1 MAKQRNLLFASVLFG
16 FIAAQFVVTAR
27 LSAQSGAQ
35 SQPAKS
41 FTLEQVLSAPFAADL
56 VAAKKTNR
64 VAWTLDDNGRRN
76 VWVAEAPKFEARR
89 LTSYL
94 QDDGQ
99 ELSQVSFTED
109 GNTIVCTRGGEKN
122 SAGQSPNPTSNPA
135 GATQAVWAIAFSGG
149 EPRKIDDGH
158 SPKISSQGMVAY
170 IRDGEIYLSSLNN
183 GSAKPTQLVVR
194 GQNHSEEWSPDGSR
208 LAFVSARGDHSFIA
222 IYNVASKSI
231 SYLSPSV
238 DSDSNP
244 TWSLDGKRIAF
255 VRRPADP
262 RDTPQGYFIEPD
274 RPHPW
279 AIWVADAT
287 PSKPAFPAHEI
298 WHSSMEPN
306 GSFPYMADGTGGGV
320 LNWAADDRLV
330 IASEEDG
337 WQHLYSL
344 AANGGKPQLLTP
356 GQCEVEQWSFS
367 PNHKTVFFNSNC
379 GDIDR
384 RHLWTVDVTGGTP
397 VQQSGGGGIE
407 WSPVLL
413 ADHDNFVYLGSDALN
428 STVVL
433 RSNLSIPFSA
443 KPYDRATSS
452 IPNPKLHE
460 LLRLYQPL
468 TKTPKEF
475 PAQDLV
481 TPQQVIF
488 KAADGVE
495 VHGQLFVPRDGKP
508 NEKHPALV
516 FMHGGS
522 MRQMLLGWHYMYYY
536 SNSYAMN
543 QYLANRGYVVL
554 SVNYRS
560 GIGYGRAF
568 REAPGR
574 AGRGATEYR
583 DVVAAGKFLQLR
595 PDVDASRVGLWGGS
609 YGGFLTAMGLA
620 HNSDIFAAGVDFHG
634 VHDWPTDNWDGKNI
648 SPDLTKL
655 AHESSP
661 VSAVDTWKS
670 PVLFIHG
677 DDDRNVYFTQT
688 VDLIAR
694 LRAKGGVTIEQLIFP
709 DEIHDLLLHRDWLG
723 AYEAEAEFFDR
734 HLKNEPSHSRTA
746 QATPSAPSPN

>member
-1 MAKQRNLLFASVLFG
+1 MANYTKCIFACAVFLIVQSMVTD
-16 FIAAQFVVTAR
+16 AADGQGQPR
-27 LSAQSGAQ
+27 
-35 SQPAKS
+35 PAKT

-56 VAAKKTNR
+56 IAAKKANR
-64 VAWTLDDNGRRN
+64 IAWTLDDQGRRN
-76 VWVAEAPKFEARR
+76 IWVAEAPKFEARR
-89 LTSYL
+89 LTAYL

-99 ELSQVSFTED
+99 ELSQLSFSED
-109 GNTIVCTRGGEKN
+109 GNTIVYTRGGEKN
-122 SAGQSPNPTSNPA
+122 SAGQSPNPTSNPS
-135 GATQAVWAIAFSGG
+135 GATQVVWSIAFSGG
-149 EPRKIDDGH
+149 EPHKIDDGH
-158 SPKISSQGMVAY
+158 SSKISSQGLVAY
-170 IRDGEIYLSSLNN
+170 IRDGGIYLASLN
-183 GSAKPTQLVVR
+183 GIGKPLQLVVR

-208 LAFVSARGDHSFIA
+208 LAFVSSRGDHSFIA
-222 IYNVASKSI
+222 VYDVEAKSI

-255 VRRPADP
+255 VRRRAEP
-262 RDTPQGYFIEPD
+262 RDTPEGYFIEPD

-279 AIWVADAT
+279 AIWIADAANDV
-287 PSKPAFPAHEI
+287 PALAAHEI

-306 GSFPYMADGTGGGV
+306 GSFPYMADSTGGGV
-320 LNWAADDRLV
+320 LSWAADDHLV
-330 IASEEDG
+330 IVSEEDG

-344 AANGGKPQLLTP
+344 TAEGGKEKLLTP
-356 GQCEVEQWSFS
+356 GECEVEQWSFS
-367 PNHKTVFFNSNC
+367 PDRKTAVFNSNC

-384 RHLWTVDVTGGTP
+384 RHLWTVAVAGGAVAPQSTGD
-397 VQQSGGGGIE
+397 GIE
-407 WSPVLL
+407 WSPLIL
-413 ADHDNFVYLGSDALN
+413 ANGKDFFYIA
-428 STVVL
+428 
-433 RSNLSIPFSA
+433 SNASSPSSVARGDFSIPFKKAISPEYV
-443 KPYDRATSS
+443 K
-452 IPNPKLHE
+452 NNLV
-460 LLRLYQPL
+460 RLYQPL
-468 TKTPKEF
+468 VQTPKEF
-475 PAQDLV
+475 PADELV
-481 TPQQVIF
+481 TPEQVIF

-508 NEKHPALV
+508 AEKHSALV
-516 FMHGGS
+516 FSHGGS

-543 QYLANRGYVVL
+543 QYLANHGYVVL

-560 GIGYGRAF
+560 GVGYGRAF

-583 DVVAAGKFLQLR
+583 DVVAAGKFLQAR

-648 SPDLTKL
+648 APELNKL

-694 LRAKGGVTIEQLIFP
+694 LRARGGVAIEQLIFP
-709 DEIHDLLLHRDWLG
+709 DEIHDLLLHRDWLA
-723 AYEAEAEFFDR
+723 AYEAEADFFNR
-734 HLKNEPSHSRTA
+734 YLKHESGHSKAA
-746 QATPSAPSPN
+746 QATATVASPN

>member
-1 MAKQRNLLFASVLFG
+1 MTKHRKSIFA
-16 FIAAQFVVTAR
+16 FVVAAC
-27 LSAQSGAQ
+27 LSVVVSPSKAQGQ
-35 SQPAKS
+35 TQPAKS

-56 VAAKKTNR
+56 VAAKKANR
-64 VAWTLDDNGRRN
+64 VAWTLDEQGKRN
-76 VWVAEAPKFEARR
+76 IWVAEAPQFEARR

-99 ELSQVSFTED
+99 ELSQVSFSED
-109 GNTIVCTRGGEKN
+109 GSTVVYTRGGEKN

-135 GATQAVWAIAFSGG
+135 GATQAVWAIAFGGG

-158 SPKISSQGMVAY
+158 SPKISSQGLIAY
-170 IRDGEIYLSSLNN
+170 LREGQIYLASLSSS
-183 GSAKPTQLVVR
+183 GGKPSQLVVR
-194 GQNHSEEWSPDGSR
+194 GQNHSEEWSSDGSR
-208 LAFVSARGDHSFIA
+208 LAFVSSRGDHSFVA
-222 IYNVASKSI
+222 IYNVAAKTI

-255 VRRPADP
+255 VRRPAEP
-262 RDTPQGYFIEPD
+262 RDTPEGYFIEPD
-274 RPHPW
+274 RAHRW
-279 AIWVADAT
+279 AIWVANAT
-287 PSKPAFPAHEI
+287 SDTPALAAHEI
-298 WHSSMEPN
+298 WHSSTELS
-306 GSFPYMADGTGGGV
+306 GSFPYMADSTGGGV
-320 LNWAADDRLV
+320 LNWAADERLV

-344 AANGGKPQLLTP
+344 AAGSGEAKLLTP
-356 GQCEVEQWSFS
+356 GECEVEQWSFS
-367 PNHKTVFFNSNC
+367 PNRKTIFFNSNC

-384 RHLWTVDVTGGTP
+384 RHLWTVSIVGGAAAEES
-397 VQQSGGGGIE
+397 SGDGIE
-407 WSPVLL
+407 WNPVVL
-413 ADHDNFVYLGSDALN
+413 ANGKDLFYITSDAF
-428 STVVL
+428 SPSEV
-433 RSNLSIPFSA
+433 RHEDLSIPAPKNPGPEYA
-443 KPYDRATSS
+443 K
-452 IPNPKLHE
+452 NN
-460 LLRLYQPL
+460 LLRLSQPV
-468 TKTPKEF
+468 TRTPGAF
-475 PAQDLV
+475 PANQLV

-516 FMHGGS
+516 FSHGGS

-543 QYLANRGYVVL
+543 QYLANQGYVVL

-568 REAPGR
+568 REASGR

-583 DVVAAGKFLQLR
+583 DVVAAGKFLQGR
-595 PDVDASRVGLWGGS
+595 SDVDASRVGLWGGS

-620 HNSDIFAAGVDFHG
+620 RNSDIFAAGVDFHG

-648 SPDLTKL
+648 SPELTKM

-677 DDDRNVYFTQT
+677 DDDRNVNFTQT

-709 DEIHDLLLHRDWLG
+709 DEIHDLLLHRDWLA
-723 AYEAEAEFFDR
+723 AYEAEADFFDR
-734 HLKNEPSHSRTA
+734 YLKKHESGHSKPA
-746 QATPSAPSPN
+746 QATATPASPN

>member
-1 MAKQRNLLFASVLFG
+1 MAKYRNFLSVPA
-16 FIAAQFVVTAR
+16 FIAFIATQAIFGPSVYAQD
-27 LSAQSGAQ
+27 Q
-35 SQPAKS
+35 SQPAKPV
-41 FTLEQVLSAPFAADL
+41 TLEQLLSAPFAADL
-56 VAAKKTNR
+56 VAAKKANR
-64 VAWTLDDNGRRN
+64 IAWTLDDNGKRN
-76 VWVAEAPKFEARR
+76 IWVAEAPKFEARR

-99 ELSQVSFTED
+99 ELSQVSFSED
-109 GNTIVCTRGGEKN
+109 GETVVYTRGGEKN

-135 GATQAVWAIAFSGG
+135 GATQAVWAIEFSGG

-158 SPKISSQGMVAY
+158 SPKISSQGAIAY
-170 IRDGEIYLSSLNN
+170 IRDGEIYLASVS
-183 GSAKPTQLVVR
+183 GTGKPAQIVMR
-194 GQNHSEEWSPDGSR
+194 GQNHSVEWSPDGSR
-208 LAFVSARGDHSFIA
+208 LAFVSSRGDHSFIA
-222 IYNVASKSI
+222 IYNVAVKTI
-231 SYLSPSV
+231 SYLGPSV

-255 VRRPADP
+255 VRRPAQP
-262 RDTPQGYFIEPD
+262 RDTPLGYFIELD

-279 AIWVADAT
+279 AVWVADAT
-287 PSKPAFPAHEI
+287 KDMPAIPAHEI

-306 GSFPYMADGTGGGV
+306 GSFPYMADDTGGGV
-320 LNWAADDRLV
+320 LNWAADEHLV

-344 AANGGKPQLLTP
+344 SAEGGNPQLLTL
-356 GQCEVEQWSFS
+356 GECEAEQWSFS
-367 PNHKTVFFNSNC
+367 PDRKTVFFNSNC

-384 RHLWTVDVTGGTP
+384 RHLWTVSIGGGTVVNAP
-397 VQQSGGGGIE
+397 LSGGGGIE
-407 WSPVLL
+407 WSPRLL
-413 ADHDNFVYLGSDALN
+413 ANGKDLVYVASDAAN
-428 STVVL
+428 PSEV
-433 RSNLSIPFSA
+433 RHEDISIPTKKDLSPEYA
-443 KPYDRATSS
+443 KHNRVLVSQLVT
-452 IPNPKLHE
+452 
-460 LLRLYQPL
+460 R
-468 TKTPKEF
+468 TPTGF
-475 PAQDLV
+475 PADELV

-495 VHGQLFVPRDGKP
+495 VQGQLFVPRDGKAG
-508 NEKHPALV
+508 EKHPALV

-536 SNSYAMN
+536 SNAYAMN

-583 DVVAAGKFLQLR
+583 DVVAAGKFLQAR
-595 PDVDASRVGLWGGS
+595 SDVDASRVGLWGGS

-648 SPDLTKL
+648 APDLTKL

-661 VSAVDTWKS
+661 VSAVETWKS

-709 DEIHDLLLHRDWLG
+709 DEIHDLLLHRDWLA

-734 HLKNEPSHSRTA
+734 YLKHDSAHSKTA
-746 QATPSAPSPN
+746 QATTTAPSPN

>member
-1 MAKQRNLLFASVLFG
+1 MAKRRIYPPV
-16 FIAAQFVVTAR
+16 IARVALAVCVVGQLGAAIPSNAQT
-27 LSAQSGAQ
+27 QAQ
-35 SQPAKS
+35 SQPAKP

-56 VAAKKTNR
+56 VAAKKANR
-64 VAWTLDDNGRRN
+64 VAWILDDNGKRN
-76 VWVAEAPKFEARR
+76 IWVAEAPVFQARR

-94 QDDGQ
+94 EDDGQ
-99 ELSQVSFTED
+99 QLTQVSFTED
-109 GNTIVCTRGGEKN
+109 GNTVVYTRGGEKN

-135 GATQAVWAIAFSGG
+135 GVTQAVWSIAFSGG

-170 IRDGEIYLSSLNN
+170 IRDGEIYLSSLN
-183 GSAKPTQLVVR
+183 GGAGKPTQLVVR
-194 GQNHSEEWSPDGSR
+194 GQNHSEAWSPDGSR
-208 LAFVSARGDHSFIA
+208 LAFVSSRGDHSLIA
-222 IYNVASKSI
+222 IYNVAAKTI

-255 VRRPADP
+255 VRRPAEP
-262 RDTPQGYFIEPD
+262 RDTPTGYFIEPD

-287 PSKPAFPAHEI
+287 KDAPALAAHEI
-298 WHSSMEPN
+298 WHSSTESN
-306 GSFPYMADGTGGGV
+306 GSFPYMADDTGGGI
-320 LNWAADDRLV
+320 LNWAADDHLV
-330 IASEEDG
+330 IASEQDG

-344 AANGGKPQLLTP
+344 PASGGKPQLLTL
-356 GQCEVEQWSFS
+356 GECEAEGWSFS
-367 PNHKTVFFNSNC
+367 PNRKRVVFTSNC

-384 RHLWTVDVTGGTP
+384 RQLGTVAVDGGNSGQITGPSRG
-397 VQQSGGGGIE
+397 QIQ
-407 WSPVLL
+407 WSPVIVANDKDFIYL
-413 ADHDNFVYLGSDALN
+413 ASDATHPVRVFRTTLN
-428 STVVL
+428 PDTLTGAIS
-433 RSNLSIPFSA
+433 P
-443 KPYDRATSS
+443 SS
-452 IPNPKLHE
+452 
-460 LLRLYQPL
+460 QD
-468 TKTPKEF
+468 F
-475 PAQDLV
+475 PANDLV
-481 TPQQVIF
+481 APHQVIF

-495 VHGQLFVPRDGKP
+495 VHGQLFVPRDGKSA
-508 NEKHPALV
+508 EKHPALV

-536 SNSYAMN
+536 SNAYAMN
-543 QYLANRGYVVL
+543 QYLANHGYVVL

-560 GIGYGRAF
+560 GTGYGRAF

-583 DVVAAGKFLQLR
+583 DVVAAGKFLQAR
-595 PDVDASRVGLWGGS
+595 SDVDATRVGLWGGS

-694 LRAKGGVTIEQLIFP
+694 LRAKGGVSIEQLIFP

-723 AYEAEAEFFDR
+723 AYEAEADFFDR
-734 HLKNEPSHSRTA
+734 YLKHEDGRSKPAGAKSA
-746 QATPSAPSPN
+746 QATTSSSGPN